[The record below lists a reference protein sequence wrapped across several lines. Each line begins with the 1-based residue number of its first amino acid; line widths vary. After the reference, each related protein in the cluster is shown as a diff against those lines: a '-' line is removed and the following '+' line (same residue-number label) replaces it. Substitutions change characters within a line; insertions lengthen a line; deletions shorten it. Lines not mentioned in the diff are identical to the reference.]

1 MDEDDVRRQVEE
13 AVEEERRKWEKVV
26 ASQNQAEEATSK
38 QVAHLTAQ
46 LQEIREQQK
55 EHAEKV
61 EQEVA
66 ERIEKHVKE
75 LTDKH
80 SDEMKKVRLE
90 CLTREKASIGRIRE
104 DSSRALL
111 VERQANE
118 ATIMSLGEA
127 EDERVRKK
135 VAQAKASFEK
145 QLQEKEQE
153 LKAAGQ
159 RIAELEKMVPTDG
172 PNSENLRETVKRE
185 RKRTRQAEKQL
196 ESAAAEIEQLKQ
208 KLLDSKQLHY
218 QGSLENVARAPPETA
233 KLYRQ
238 MEQYKNEA
246 KMLRQQLD
254 AQMPGKLFELQSNM
268 KMNTE
273 ERDKL
278 KEEVKTLQQ
287 ILSRQER
294 VIQANKEQDS
304 EHAQKVQVVYGDL
317 QVAKAETLRL
327 KEKLEVA
334 EKGLVSRQKIE
345 EGLRTRAEKAE
356 KRCKAIEGRLREE
369 LEGMKRKC
377 LGLEAAR
384 ESDRKQGQG
393 KLKEKE
399 RLLKNL
405 QELCSK
411 EKLEVEAKALEVRA
425 LTVQIQDLKRE
436 AGLKP
441 KKQNIEIPGGREGGK
456 EGEKRGQ
463 PAISPQPGGS
473 AHASNNT
480 PAPAAPRVPSLA
492 IESSK
497 DVSASAPKTMD
508 AKKEGKG
515 KLPTSL
521 AEMAE
526 SHTPSNRTEH
536 RPPSSSVQTA
546 RRASSSSRQ
555 KPRSRGGAARI
566 NSGMEKLDAA
576 DGALADETGDCTATF
591 ASIND
596 PDDPDT
602 DPDPTIPDPDDHD
615 DDEAATTPG
624 EEEDG
629 EEELDHPEDDSY
641 WQDAQFEEEE
651 EVLEAE
657 ADDHEVGE
665 V

>member
-356 KRCKAIEGRLREE
+356 KRCKAIEGRLREARGKGGGDSSYDGRCG
-369 LEGMKRKC
+369 EGGGGAEGGAR
-377 LGLEAAR
+377 GHEAEMPGAGGGAGVGP
-384 ESDRKQGQG
+384 EAGAGEAEGEGAPPQKPAGALLQGETRGGGEGSRGTGAHSTNSGPQTG
-393 KLKEKE
+393 GGAEAE
-399 RLLKNL
+399 
-405 QELCSK
+405 
-411 EKLEVEAKALEVRA
+411 EAKHRD
-425 LTVQIQDLKRE
+425 TR
-436 AGLKP
+436 
-441 KKQNIEIPGGREGGK
+441 REGGG
-456 EGEKRGQ
+456 EG
-463 PAISPQPGGS
+463 GGE
-473 AHASNNT
+473 ARAAGHL
-480 PAPAAPRVPSLA
+480 PAAWR
-492 IESSK
+492 E
-497 DVSASAPKTMD
+497 
-508 AKKEGKG
+508 
-515 KLPTSL
+515 
-521 AEMAE
+521 
-526 SHTPSNRTEH
+526 RTRLQQH
-536 RPPSSSVQTA
+536 PCAGSTQ
-546 RRASSSSRQ
+546 
-555 KPRSRGGAARI
+555 GAVA
-566 NSGMEKLDAA
+566 
-576 DGALADETGDCTATF
+576 GD
-591 ASIND
+591 
-596 PDDPDT
+596 
-602 DPDPTIPDPDDHD
+602 
-615 DDEAATTPG
+615 
-624 EEEDG
+624 
-629 EEELDHPEDDSY
+629 
-641 WQDAQFEEEE
+641 
-651 EVLEAE
+651 
-657 ADDHEVGE
+657 
-665 V
+665 